1 MKENILWVTHNNNT
15 MKPLLRRTLVRSVIL
30 CSFFYFLLL
39 HTTQAQLLNKKT
51 NFTHADSLRG
61 TLNENRNWWNVL
73 RYDIAV
79 TPKIETK
86 EITGIVLIQAI
97 TTSTGKTMQLDLQ
110 QPLIVDSI
118 VSKGNYFTVKN
129 GVKTTLTS
137 IHEQYKFIQTGN
149 IVLVELNTIQRKGN
163 RINFHI
169 YYHGKPKEAIK
180 PPWDGGWIWAKDKQG
195 SPFVSVAVQGL
206 GASAWFPCKDHQSD
220 EPDLGATLKITVP
233 DTLVAV
239 GNGQLFS
246 INSEPNT
253 NLKTYTWQV
262 KNPINNYNIIP
273 YIGKYAV
280 INDTLKGKKGTLNLS
295 YWVLDYNV
303 DKALKQFEQVKLM
316 LRSFEY
322 CFGPYPFYEDGYK
335 LVEAPHLGM
344 EHQSA
349 IAYGNNYTNG
359 YLGTDR
365 SGKTGW
371 GLKWDFII
379 VHESGHEWFG
389 NNITA
394 NDVADL
400 WIHEAFTT
408 YSETLFTEYY
418 YGKQAANEYNYGQ
431 RKNIR
436 NDIPIIGFYGVN
448 KEGSSDMY
456 DKGSNMIHTIRH
468 AINNDIKFRKI
479 LQGLNKKFY
488 HKTVDTKEIESY
500 INKNAGFNFQKVFDQ
515 YLRTTQIPVLEY
527 KVVEDGKK
535 IILQYTHCV
544 EGFNLPIWL
553 NNNTQKINFN
563 NNSESQIINT
573 DENILNEIKNLDK
586 LYYIKVLK
594 AM

>member
-1 MKENILWVTHNNNT
+1 MKENILWVTHSNNT
-15 MKPLLRRTLVRSVIL
+15 MKPLLRRTLVRSVLLFI
-30 CSFFYFLLL
+30 FFNFLLL
-39 HTTQAQLLNKKT
+39 HTTQAQLLHKKT
-51 NFTHADSLRG
+51 SFTHADSLRG

-73 RYDIAV
+73 KYIISVKPNIENKTIEGSVDLLAQV
-79 TPKIETK
+79 TQK
-86 EITGIVLIQAI
+86 
-97 TTSTGKTMQLDLQ
+97 GKTMQLDLQ

-118 VSKGNYFTVKN
+118 VMQSWPCLDAKINNYLDRV
-129 GVKTTLTS
+129 L
-137 IHEQYKFIQTGN
+137 KFSQSDN
-149 IVLVELNTIQRKGN
+149 IVLIYFNEYLSRNDKFTLRV
-163 RINFHI
+163 

-180 PPWDGGWIWAKDKQG
+180 PPWDGGWIWTKDKQG
-195 SPFVSVAVQGL
+195 NPFVSVAVQGL

-239 GNGQLFS
+239 GNGKLFS
-246 INSEPNT
+246 VEPVKNT

-262 KNPINNYNIIP
+262 KNPINSYNIIP

-280 INDTLKGKKGTLNLS
+280 INDTLKGEKGTLNLS

-303 DKALKQFEQVKLM
+303 DKALKQFEQVKPM
-316 LRSFEY
+316 LRAFEY
-322 CFGPYPFYEDGYK
+322 WFGAYPFYEDGYK

-365 SGKTGW
+365 SGETGW

-436 NDIPIIGFYGVN
+436 NDIPIIGNYGVN

-468 AINNDIKFRKI
+468 ALNNDVIFRKI
-479 LQGLNKKFY
+479 LRGLNKKFY
-488 HKTVDTKEIESY
+488 HQTVTSNQIEDY
-500 INKNAGFNFQKVFDQ
+500 ISQIAGIDFKLVFDQ
-515 YLRTTQIPVLEY
+515 YLRTTNIPVLKY
-527 KVVEDGKK
+527 QFIKNSNQIK
-535 IILQYTHCV
+535 LFYTNCV
-544 EGFNLPIWL
+544 TGFNLPLWL
-553 NNNTQKINFN
+553 NNNTQKISFDY
-563 NNSESQIINT
+563 NSQANLVSANQTII
-573 DENILNEIKNLDK
+573 EEIKNLGK
-586 LYYIKVLK
+586 LYYIKVEEYNEEK
-594 AM
+594 